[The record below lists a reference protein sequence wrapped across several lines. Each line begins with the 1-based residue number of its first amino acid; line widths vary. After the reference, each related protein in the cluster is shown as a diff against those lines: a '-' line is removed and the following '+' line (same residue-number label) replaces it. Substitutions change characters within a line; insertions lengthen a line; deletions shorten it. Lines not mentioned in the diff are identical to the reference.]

1 MTRRFRKQRGAV
13 TLIGALFIIIT
24 LALMVQVLH
33 RMAGSDILDT
43 AMQSNSV
50 EALFVAE
57 TGIEHASFLYANGA
71 DCPGLSGISDSTGRG
86 SFSVTNAFL
95 TGTDCRIRVRGTVGS
110 SVTTQANRTV
120 DADLR
125 LATSDVRMVGNS
137 AVTLIRWQ
145 EIILN

>member
-1 MTRRFRKQRGAV
+1 MTRRFRKQRGVV
-13 TLIGALFIIIT
+13 TLIGALFIIVT

-57 TGIEHASFLYANGA
+57 SGIEHASFLYANGTG
-71 DCPGLSGISDSTGRG
+71 CRGLKGISDSAGHG
-86 SFSVTNAFL
+86 DFSITNAFL
-95 TGTDCRIRVRGTVGS
+95 TGTDCRIRVRGTIG
-110 SVTTQANRTV
+110 TTATIQANRTV

-125 LATSDVRMVGNS
+125 LAAGNARETSNN

-145 EIILN
+145 EIIVN